1 MAEVLLVSDFFLVC
15 GGYVVL
21 VSFYGERGE
30 LCECG
35 MRVLLW
41 WMVMEDYGKNDFS
54 ECWNG
59 VVRMCCCGV
68 LI

>member
-1 MAEVLLVSDFFLVC
+1 MVS
-15 GGYVVL
+15 
-21 VSFYGERGE
+21 SFDGARGE

-41 WMVMEDYGKNDFS
+41 WMVMADYGKNDFS